1 MPPRYPWHRTSMWKG
16 LGQLLMRLWLW
27 SQKSSAERRVVNT
40 RARFWSEVREGER
53 EAEDRSRPRVDGPTR
68 SKPDPVDF

>member
-1 MPPRYPWHRTSMWKG
+1 MGKG

-27 SQKSSAERRVVNT
+27 SQKSSAERRVVDA

-53 EAEDRSRPRVDGPTR
+53 EAEDRSRPSVDGPTR
-68 SKPDPVDF
+68 SLPETGAVKIRES